1 VRTTNNLLLLS
12 LILIGSTII
21 LTGNTQDGEY
31 SFVKK
36 WGTTLLNNNVLGQI
50 GEDTKFEKESI
61 YRIGWTGNPRVIKAG
76 ESDPDDSRF
85 ILHGGAETVRVNGD
99 GTLSPVR
106 STPNDGYPNSPRL
119 YVKGPWKDTEITI
132 WANASSFDY
141 LQLRG
146 RNDHNTEC
154 GFGGYIVVFRSSGST
169 TIGKELMHPL
179 YSKKAGPGEHFPFT
193 VGKWIGYR
201 ATFIGPQI
209 EGFVNTNGTWVK
221 VVSKIDDGKW
231 PYENEAQVEQAKA
244 KCGAA
249 LVRKHTAPF
258 TAEQPYNFV
267 RINNGV
273 DVFFKSYSIKEI

>member
-1 VRTTNNLLLLS
+1 M
-12 LILIGSTII
+12 
-21 LTGNTQDGEY
+21 
-31 SFVKK
+31 
-36 WGTTLLNNNVLGQI
+36 LNNNVSGQI
-50 GEDTKFEKESI
+50 GEESDTKIKKEGN
-61 YRIGWTGNPRVIKAG
+61 YRIAWTGNPRVIKSG
-76 ESDPDDSRF
+76 EADPYDSRF
-85 ILHGGAETVRVNGD
+85 FLHGANGDVDVDVRVNGD

-106 STPNDGYPNSPRL
+106 STPKDGYPNSPRL

-132 WANASSFDY
+132 WAKASSFDY
-141 LQLRG
+141 LDLRG

-154 GFGGYIVVFRSSGST
+154 GFGGYIVRFRSSGST

-179 YSKKAGPGEHFPFT
+179 YSKKTGPGEHFPFI

-201 ATFIGPQI
+201 ATFIGPLI

-231 PYENEAQVEQAKA
+231 PYANEAQVEQAKA